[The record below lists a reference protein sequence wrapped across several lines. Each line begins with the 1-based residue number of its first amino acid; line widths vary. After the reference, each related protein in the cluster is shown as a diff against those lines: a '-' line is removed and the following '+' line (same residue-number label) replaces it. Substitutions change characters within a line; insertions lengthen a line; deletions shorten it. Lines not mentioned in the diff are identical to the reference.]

1 MENIISKEQL
11 EGARKRERF
20 FSSLNES
27 VSARKRNAYHGE
39 VTVFLSHNHRDKD
52 VLENVIGE
60 LKSLGVNVYVDW
72 NDEFMPYVTSGET
85 ARRIKEKIR
94 NSKKFILIA
103 TEAAIASKWCNWE
116 LGYGDAYKYRDH
128 IAIMPIKE
136 SRDRIYT
143 GSEYL
148 QIYPI
153 ITNEYQYS
161 IGNYYVEYQ
170 DTKISLK
177 DWLQR

>member
-1 MENIISKEQL
+1 MEYLLTKEQL
-11 EGARKRERF
+11 DGARKRVRF
-20 FSSLNES
+20 FSDLNES
-27 VSARKRNAYHGE
+27 VNARRRNAYIDE

-52 VLENVIGE
+52 VLDNVIGE

-72 NDEFMPYVTSGET
+72 NDENIPYVTSGET

-94 NSKKFILIA
+94 NCKKFILVA

-116 LGYGDAYKYRDH
+116 LGYGDAYKYKDH

-136 SRDRIYT
+136 SRDRIFT

-161 IGNYYVEYQ
+161 LGNYYVEYQ
-170 DTKISLK
+170 GTKIGLK

>member
-27 VSARKRNAYHGE
+27 VSARKRNAYLGE

-72 NDEFMPYVTSGET
+72 NDEFMPYVTSRET

-116 LGYGDAYKYRDH
+116 LGYGDA
-128 IAIMPIKE
+128 
-136 SRDRIYT
+136 
-143 GSEYL
+143 
-148 QIYPI
+148 
-153 ITNEYQYS
+153 
-161 IGNYYVEYQ
+161 
-170 DTKISLK
+170 
-177 DWLQR
+177 

>member
-1 MENIISKEQL
+1 MAYILSEEQL
-11 EGARKRERF
+11 RKVRNDVRF
-20 FSSLNES
+20 FSNLNEAR
-27 VSARKRNAYHGE
+27 VARTRSAYSRE
-39 VTVFLSHNHRDKD
+39 ITVFLSHNHRDKEI
-52 VLENVIGE
+52 LESVIVE
-60 LKSLGVNVYVDW
+60 LKLLGVNIYVDW

>member
-1 MENIISKEQL
+1 MENILSKEQL
-11 EGARKRERF
+11 SGARKRERF
-20 FSSLNES
+20 FSILNES
-27 VSARKRNAYHGE
+27 FNARERNAYLGE

-72 NDEFMPYVTSGET
+72 NDENMPYVTSGET

-94 NSKKFILIA
+94 NSKKFIFIA
-103 TEAAIASKWCNWE
+103 TEAAIVSKWCNWE

-128 IAIMPIKE
+128 IAIMPIRE
-136 SRDRIYT
+136 SSDKNFS

-148 QIYPI
+148 QIYPV
-153 ITNEYQYS
+153 ITNECRYM

-170 DTKISLK
+170 GSKISLK
-177 DWLQR
+177 EWLQR

>member
-1 MENIISKEQL
+1 
-11 EGARKRERF
+11 
-20 FSSLNES
+20 
-27 VSARKRNAYHGE
+27 
-39 VTVFLSHNHRDKD
+39 
-52 VLENVIGE
+52 
-60 LKSLGVNVYVDW
+60 
-72 NDEFMPYVTSGET
+72 MPYVTSGET

-128 IAIMPIKE
+128 IAIIPIKE

-153 ITNEYQYS
+153 ITNEYQHS